1 MEYKD
6 YIAQFKNL
14 SLEELEKIEE
24 EITAEMAKMNYNPD
38 LVNKL
43 FAINTL
49 KESKQ

>member
-6 YIAQFKNL
+6 YITQFASL
-14 SLEELEKIEE
+14 SKEELEEKQL
-24 EITAEMAKMNYNPD
+24 EIAAEMAKMNYNPD

-49 KESKQ
+49 LENKQ